1 MSHENEDPF
10 SLHNPQNTPQ
20 STNSN
25 TRDRLEWVAN
35 QSIVSVNDSTK
46 FSFTIDNE
54 SLYEKFKYEK
64 LQLQKK
70 ETHLIRK
77 NNQSFDIWLIIG
89 SKGMA
94 IVDINLY
101 AADRI
106 TWNENMVKIH
116 LNHLSHFHLCNPVK
130 RESLSNQSKPDAS
143 IVLYG
148 DKSMHAFFEFIQY
161 LNVHTPG

>member
-10 SLHNPQNTPQ
+10 SLHNPQNAP
-20 STNSN
+20 NSN
-25 TRDRLEWVAN
+25 TRSRNEWEAN
-35 QSIVSVNDSTK
+35 QSILSVTDSTK

-89 SKGMA
+89 SKGIP

-101 AADRI
+101 AADRV
-106 TWNENMVKIH
+106 TWHQNMG
-116 LNHLSHFHLCNPVK
+116 
-130 RESLSNQSKPDAS
+130 ESIEPIKTRRIDCSLW
-143 IVLYG
+143 
-148 DKSMHAFFEFIQY
+148 
-161 LNVHTPG
+161 